1 VRRTL
6 SVCLTIP
13 IFLFILFL
21 VIWPSDH
28 PDTLF
33 FEQSAVLHCLYYY
46 TRMLIHRPF
55 IPGVSSM
62 VQSVSL
68 TSFYFLAC
76 GHGSFDVSYLQDPQ
90 ALGICAAAARAC
102 ILVADT
108 HRRRRPDHPLLF
120 SQSGHT
126 APAEF

>member
-1 VRRTL
+1 
-6 SVCLTIP
+6 
-13 IFLFILFL
+13 
-21 VIWPSDH
+21 
-28 PDTLF
+28 
-33 FEQSAVLHCLYYY
+33 
-46 TRMLIHRPF
+46 
-55 IPGVSSM
+55 M

-108 HRRRRPDHPLLF
+108 HRRRRPDNPLLF
-120 SQSGHT
+120 SQVPIQVHFLLLV
-126 APAEF
+126 AYNPAEPRLYGGHDTDNK